1 MRSMDIR
8 IQKCYS
14 KHFTMFTAST
24 MIDTRKIA
32 GKMGII
38 MNKNLFLDELHRLL
52 SDLPPEERNQA
63 IKYYEDYFEDAGPEN
78 EQAILKELGSPQELA
93 DQIKTTTQDDIEY
106 GQGSSFHRSAAY
118 PEFYAQKEQSDS
130 QNENSSTFQQT
141 KDGYQ
146 QGHQQAGNGFNSNGY
161 RQTGNGFNN
170 NSYQQAG
177 NGFSNSYQQAG
188 NTFNNNGY
196 RQTDNGFTNSYQQA
210 GNGFNN
216 NGYRQTDNG
225 FNNNNNNNNNNYQ
238 QTGNGFNNNNNYQ
251 QAATGYNSHYQ
262 QQSTRKAAWSILFVF
277 LAITIG
283 LPCLSVLFGI
293 LLTIF
298 SVIVSIVLALFG
310 TGGGLMIGG
319 IASFF
324 GSFFMTT
331 TSGIGAILFAMG
343 IGLVL
348 FAIGAL
354 ILWVGVL
361 FCIRFLPALFQA
373 TWKSAKSVT
382 LKFQQWIKK
391 RW

>member
-1 MRSMDIR
+1 
-8 IQKCYS
+8 
-14 KHFTMFTAST
+14 
-24 MIDTRKIA
+24 
-32 GKMGII
+32 
-38 MNKNLFLDELHRLL
+38 MNKKIFLDELHRLL

-93 DQIKTTTQDDIEY
+93 DQIKAPTQDDIEY
-106 GQGSSFHRSAAY
+106 GQGSSFHRSAAC

-130 QNENSSTFQQT
+130 QNENNSAFKQT

-146 QGHQQAGNGFNSNGY
+146 QGHQQAGNGFNNTGY
-161 RQTGNGFNN
+161 RQTDNGFNNNSYQQAGNGFNNNSYQQTGNGFNN

-177 NGFSNSYQQAG
+177 SGF
-188 NTFNNNGY
+188 
-196 RQTDNGFTNSYQQA
+196 
-210 GNGFNN
+210 
-216 NGYRQTDNG
+216 
-225 FNNNNNNNNNNYQ
+225 NNNNYQ
-238 QTGNGFNNNNNYQ
+238 QTGNGFNNNSYRQTDNGFNNNNYQ

>member
-1 MRSMDIR
+1 
-8 IQKCYS
+8 
-14 KHFTMFTAST
+14 
-24 MIDTRKIA
+24 
-32 GKMGII
+32 
-38 MNKNLFLDELHRLL
+38 MNKKLFLDELHRLL

-93 DQIKTTTQDDIEY
+93 NQIKATTQDDIEY
-106 GQGSSFHRSAAY
+106 GQGSSFHRSTAY
-118 PEFYAQKEQSDS
+118 PEFYAQKEPSDS
-130 QNENSSTFQQT
+130 QNENNSAFKQT
-141 KDGYQ
+141 KDGFQ
-146 QGHQQAGNGFNSNGY
+146 QGHQQAGN
-161 RQTGNGFNN
+161 
-170 NSYQQAG
+170 A
-177 NGFSNSYQQAG
+177 
-188 NTFNNNGY
+188 FNNNGY
-196 RQTDNGFTNSYQQA
+196 RQTDNGF
-210 GNGFNN
+210 
-216 NGYRQTDNG
+216 
-225 FNNNNNNNNNNYQ
+225 
-238 QTGNGFNNNNNYQ
+238 NNNNYQ

-262 QQSTRKAAWSILFVF
+262 QQSARKAVWIVLFAL

-298 SVIVSIVLALFG
+298 SVIISIVLALFG

>member
-1 MRSMDIR
+1 
-8 IQKCYS
+8 
-14 KHFTMFTAST
+14 
-24 MIDTRKIA
+24 
-32 GKMGII
+32 
-38 MNKNLFLDELHRLL
+38 MNKKLFLDELHRLL

-93 DQIKTTTQDDIEY
+93 NQIKATTQDDIEY

-130 QNENSSTFQQT
+130 QNENNSAFKQT
-141 KDGYQ
+141 KDGFQ
-146 QGHQQAGNGFNSNGY
+146 QGHQQAGNAFNNNGY
-161 RQTGNGFNN
+161 RQTDNGFNN

-177 NGFSNSYQQAG
+177 NGFSS
-188 NTFNNNGY
+188 
-196 RQTDNGFTNSYQQA
+196 
-210 GNGFNN
+210 
-216 NGYRQTDNG
+216 
-225 FNNNNNNNNNNYQ
+225 
-238 QTGNGFNNNNNYQ
+238 NNYQ
-251 QAATGYNSHYQ
+251 QATTGYNSHYQ
-262 QQSTRKAAWSILFVF
+262 QQSARKAVWIVLFAL

-298 SVIVSIVLALFG
+298 SVIISIVLALFG

>member
-1 MRSMDIR
+1 
-8 IQKCYS
+8 
-14 KHFTMFTAST
+14 
-24 MIDTRKIA
+24 
-32 GKMGII
+32 MGII
-38 MNKNLFLDELHRLL
+38 MNKKLFLDELHRLL

-93 DQIKTTTQDDIEY
+93 NQIKATTQDDIEY

-130 QNENSSTFQQT
+130 QNENNSTFKQT
-141 KDGYQ
+141 KDGFQ
-146 QGHQQAGNGFNSNGY
+146 QGHQQAGNGFNNNGY

-170 NSYQQAG
+170 NSYQQA
-177 NGFSNSYQQAG
+177 
-188 NTFNNNGY
+188 
-196 RQTDNGFTNSYQQA
+196 
-210 GNGFNN
+210 
-216 NGYRQTDNG
+216 
-225 FNNNNNNNNNNYQ
+225 
-238 QTGNGFNNNNNYQ
+238 
-251 QAATGYNSHYQ
+251 ATGYNSHYQ
-262 QQSTRKAAWSILFVF
+262 QQSARKAVWIVLFAL

-283 LPCLSVLFGI
+283 LPCLSMLFGI
-293 LLTIF
+293 LLAIF

-319 IASFF
+319 IATFF

-373 TWKSAKSVT
+373 TWKSVKSVT

>member
-1 MRSMDIR
+1 
-8 IQKCYS
+8 
-14 KHFTMFTAST
+14 
-24 MIDTRKIA
+24 
-32 GKMGII
+32 
-38 MNKNLFLDELHRLL
+38 MNKNLFLEELRRLL
-52 SDLPPEERNQA
+52 SDLPPEEREQA
-63 IKYYEDYFEDAGPEN
+63 ITYYEDYFEDAGTEN
-78 EQAILKELGSPQELA
+78 EQAILEELGSPQELA
-93 DQIKTTTQDDIEY
+93 RQIKATTQDDIEY
-106 GQGSSFHRSAAY
+106 GQGSSFHKSDAY
-118 PEFYAQKEQSDS
+118 PEFYSQKEQSDS
-130 QNENSSTFQQT
+130 QKENNSSFKQPKDGFQKGYQKAGQNYNNT
-141 KDGYQ
+141 NRQRNDNDTNRDYRQADGNFNNYGYQ
-146 QGHQQAGNGFNSNGY
+146 QAG
-161 RQTGNGFNN
+161 GNFNN
-170 NSYQQAG
+170 NS
-177 NGFSNSYQQAG
+177 
-188 NTFNNNGY
+188 
-196 RQTDNGFTNSYQQA
+196 
-210 GNGFNN
+210 
-216 NGYRQTDNG
+216 
-225 FNNNNNNNNNNYQ
+225 YQ
-238 QTGNGFNNNNNYQ
+238 QTGNGFNSSGYQQNGDNFNSTGYQQTDSYRFNNNSYQ
-251 QAATGYNSHYQ
+251 QTGNDFNNNGYQQTANGYNTRYQ
-262 QQSTRKAAWSILFVF
+262 QQSARKASWIVLFAL

-293 LLTIF
+293 LLAIF

-319 IASFF
+319 IAAFF

>member
-1 MRSMDIR
+1 
-8 IQKCYS
+8 
-14 KHFTMFTAST
+14 
-24 MIDTRKIA
+24 
-32 GKMGII
+32 MGII
-38 MNKNLFLDELHRLL
+38 MNKKLFLDELHRLL

-93 DQIKTTTQDDIEY
+93 NQIKATTQDDIEY

-130 QNENSSTFQQT
+130 QNENNSAFKQT
-141 KDGYQ
+141 KDGFQ
-146 QGHQQAGNGFNSNGY
+146 QGH
-161 RQTGNGFNN
+161 
-170 NSYQQAG
+170 
-177 NGFSNSYQQAG
+177 
-188 NTFNNNGY
+188 
-196 RQTDNGFTNSYQQA
+196 QQA

-216 NGYRQTDNG
+216 NGYRQTDNA
-225 FNNNNNNNNNNYQ
+225 FNNNSYQ
-238 QTGNGFNNNNNYQ
+238 QAGNGFSSNNYQ
-251 QAATGYNSHYQ
+251 QATTGYNSHYQ
-262 QQSTRKAAWSILFVF
+262 QQSARKAVWIVLFAL

-298 SVIVSIVLALFG
+298 SVIISIVLALFG

>member
-1 MRSMDIR
+1 
-8 IQKCYS
+8 
-14 KHFTMFTAST
+14 
-24 MIDTRKIA
+24 
-32 GKMGII
+32 MGII
-38 MNKNLFLDELHRLL
+38 MNKKLFLDELHRLL

-93 DQIKTTTQDDIEY
+93 NQIKATTQDDIEY

-130 QNENSSTFQQT
+130 QNENNSAFKQT
-141 KDGYQ
+141 KDGFQ
-146 QGHQQAGNGFNSNGY
+146 QGHQQAGNAFNNNGY
-161 RQTGNGFNN
+161 RQTGNGFNNNNYQQAGNGFSNNYQQTGNAFNNNGYRQAGNGFNN

-177 NGFSNSYQQAG
+177 NGFSSNNYKQAG
-188 NTFNNNGY
+188 NAFNNNGY
-196 RQTDNGFTNSYQQA
+196 RQTDNGF
-210 GNGFNN
+210 
-216 NGYRQTDNG
+216 
-225 FNNNNNNNNNNYQ
+225 
-238 QTGNGFNNNNNYQ
+238 NNNNYQ

-262 QQSTRKAAWSILFVF
+262 QQSARKAVWIVLFAL

-298 SVIVSIVLALFG
+298 SVIISIVLALFG

>member
-1 MRSMDIR
+1 
-8 IQKCYS
+8 
-14 KHFTMFTAST
+14 
-24 MIDTRKIA
+24 
-32 GKMGII
+32 
-38 MNKNLFLDELHRLL
+38 MNKKLFLDELHRLL
-52 SDLPPEERNQA
+52 SDLPLEERNQA

-93 DQIKTTTQDDIEY
+93 NQIKATTQDDIEY

-130 QNENSSTFQQT
+130 QNENNSAFKQT
-141 KDGYQ
+141 KDGFQ
-146 QGHQQAGNGFNSNGY
+146 QGHQQAGNGFSSNNY
-161 RQTGNGFNN
+161 K
-170 NSYQQAG
+170 QAG
-177 NGFSNSYQQAG
+177 NA
-188 NTFNNNGY
+188 
-196 RQTDNGFTNSYQQA
+196 
-210 GNGFNN
+210 FNN

-225 FNNNNNNNNNNYQ
+225 FNNNNNNNNNYQ
-238 QTGNGFNNNNNYQ
+238 QAGNGFNNNNYQ

-262 QQSTRKAAWSILFVF
+262 QQSARKAVWIVLFAL

-298 SVIVSIVLALFG
+298 SVIISIVLALFG

>member
-1 MRSMDIR
+1 
-8 IQKCYS
+8 
-14 KHFTMFTAST
+14 
-24 MIDTRKIA
+24 
-32 GKMGII
+32 
-38 MNKNLFLDELHRLL
+38 MNKKLFLDELHRLL

-93 DQIKTTTQDDIEY
+93 NQIKATTQDDIEY

-130 QNENSSTFQQT
+130 QNENNSTFKQT
-141 KDGYQ
+141 KDGFQ
-146 QGHQQAGNGFNSNGY
+146 QGHQQAGNGFNNNGY

-177 NGFSNSYQQAG
+177 NGFNNNSYRQAGNDFNNNSYQQAG
-188 NTFNNNGY
+188 NGFSNNNNNY
-196 RQTDNGFTNSYQQA
+196 YKQA

-216 NGYRQTDNG
+216 NGYRQT
-225 FNNNNNNNNNNYQ
+225 
-238 QTGNGFNNNNNYQ
+238 GNGFNNNSYQ

-262 QQSTRKAAWSILFVF
+262 QQSARKAVWIVLFAL

-283 LPCLSVLFGI
+283 LPCLSMLFGI
-293 LLTIF
+293 LLAIF

-319 IASFF
+319 IATFF

-373 TWKSAKSVT
+373 TWKSVKSVT

>member
-1 MRSMDIR
+1 
-8 IQKCYS
+8 
-14 KHFTMFTAST
+14 
-24 MIDTRKIA
+24 
-32 GKMGII
+32 MGII
-38 MNKNLFLDELHRLL
+38 MNKKLFLDELHRLL

-93 DQIKTTTQDDIEY
+93 NQIKATTQDDIEY

-130 QNENSSTFQQT
+130 QNENNSAFKQT
-141 KDGYQ
+141 KDGFQ
-146 QGHQQAGNGFNSNGY
+146 QGHQQAGNGFNNNGYQQTGNGFNNNNNNNNYQQAGNAFNNNGY

-177 NGFSNSYQQAG
+177 NSFSSNNYKQAG
-188 NTFNNNGY
+188 NAFNNNGY
-196 RQTDNGFTNSYQQA
+196 RQA

-216 NGYRQTDNG
+216 NS
-225 FNNNNNNNNNNYQ
+225 
-238 QTGNGFNNNNNYQ
+238 YQ

-262 QQSTRKAAWSILFVF
+262 QQSSRKAVWIVLFAL

-298 SVIVSIVLALFG
+298 SVIISIVLALFG

>member
-1 MRSMDIR
+1 
-8 IQKCYS
+8 
-14 KHFTMFTAST
+14 
-24 MIDTRKIA
+24 
-32 GKMGII
+32 
-38 MNKNLFLDELHRLL
+38 MNKKLFLDELHRLL

-93 DQIKTTTQDDIEY
+93 NQIKATTQDDIEY

-130 QNENSSTFQQT
+130 QNENNSTFKQT
-141 KDGYQ
+141 KDGFQ
-146 QGHQQAGNGFNSNGY
+146 QGHQQAGNGFNNNGYQTGNAFNNNDNNNNNNNYQQAGNGFSNNNYKQAGNAFNNNDY

-170 NSYQQAG
+170 NSYQQA
-177 NGFSNSYQQAG
+177 
-188 NTFNNNGY
+188 
-196 RQTDNGFTNSYQQA
+196 
-210 GNGFNN
+210 
-216 NGYRQTDNG
+216 
-225 FNNNNNNNNNNYQ
+225 
-238 QTGNGFNNNNNYQ
+238 
-251 QAATGYNSHYQ
+251 ATGYNSHYQ
-262 QQSTRKAAWSILFVF
+262 QQSARKAVWIVLFAL

-283 LPCLSVLFGI
+283 LPCLSMLFGI
-293 LLTIF
+293 LLAIF
-298 SVIVSIVLALFG
+298 SVIISIVLALFG

-373 TWKSAKSVT
+373 TWKSVKSVT

>member
-1 MRSMDIR
+1 
-8 IQKCYS
+8 
-14 KHFTMFTAST
+14 
-24 MIDTRKIA
+24 
-32 GKMGII
+32 
-38 MNKNLFLDELHRLL
+38 MNKKLFLDELHRLL

-93 DQIKTTTQDDIEY
+93 NQIKATTQDDIEY

-130 QNENSSTFQQT
+130 QNENNSAFNQT
-141 KDGYQ
+141 KDGFQ
-146 QGHQQAGNGFNSNGY
+146 QGHQQAGNGFSNNNYKQAGNAFNNNGY

-177 NGFSNSYQQAG
+177 NGFSNNNYKQAG
-188 NTFNNNGY
+188 NAFNNNDY
-196 RQTDNGFTNSYQQA
+196 RQA

-216 NGYRQTDNG
+216 NS
-225 FNNNNNNNNNNYQ
+225 
-238 QTGNGFNNNNNYQ
+238 YQ

-262 QQSTRKAAWSILFVF
+262 QQSARKAVWIVLFAL

-283 LPCLSVLFGI
+283 LPCLSMLFGI
-293 LLTIF
+293 LLAIF
-298 SVIVSIVLALFG
+298 SVIISIVLALFG

-354 ILWVGVL
+354 ILWVGIL

>member
-1 MRSMDIR
+1 
-8 IQKCYS
+8 
-14 KHFTMFTAST
+14 
-24 MIDTRKIA
+24 
-32 GKMGII
+32 MGII
-38 MNKNLFLDELHRLL
+38 MNKKLFLDELHRLL

-93 DQIKTTTQDDIEY
+93 NQIKATTQDDIEY

-130 QNENSSTFQQT
+130 QNENNSTFKQT
-141 KDGYQ
+141 KDGFQ
-146 QGHQQAGNGFNSNGY
+146 QGHQQAGNGFNNNSYWQAGNGFNNNSYQQAGNGFSNNNNYYKQAGNSFNNNGY

-170 NSYQQAG
+170 NSYQQAA
-177 NGFSNSYQQAG
+177 N
-188 NTFNNNGY
+188 
-196 RQTDNGFTNSYQQA
+196 
-210 GNGFNN
+210 
-216 NGYRQTDNG
+216 
-225 FNNNNNNNNNNYQ
+225 
-238 QTGNGFNNNNNYQ
+238 
-251 QAATGYNSHYQ
+251 GYNSHYQ
-262 QQSTRKAAWSILFVF
+262 QQSTRKVAWIVLFAL

-293 LLTIF
+293 LLAIF

-324 GSFFMTT
+324 GSFFMTAA
-331 TSGIGAILFAMG
+331 SGTGAVLFTMG

-354 ILWVGVL
+354 IIWIGVL
-361 FCIRFLPALFQA
+361 FCIRFLPALFQT

>member
-1 MRSMDIR
+1 
-8 IQKCYS
+8 
-14 KHFTMFTAST
+14 
-24 MIDTRKIA
+24 
-32 GKMGII
+32 
-38 MNKNLFLDELHRLL
+38 MNKKLFLDELHRLL

-93 DQIKTTTQDDIEY
+93 NQIKATTQDDIEY
-106 GQGSSFHRSAAY
+106 GQGSSFHRSTAY
-118 PEFYAQKEQSDS
+118 PEFYAQKEPSDS
-130 QNENSSTFQQT
+130 QNENNSAFKQT
-141 KDGYQ
+141 KDGFQ
-146 QGHQQAGNGFNSNGY
+146 QGH
-161 RQTGNGFNN
+161 
-170 NSYQQAG
+170 
-177 NGFSNSYQQAG
+177 
-188 NTFNNNGY
+188 
-196 RQTDNGFTNSYQQA
+196 QQA

-225 FNNNNNNNNNNYQ
+225 FNNNSYQ
-238 QTGNGFNNNNNYQ
+238 QAGNGFSSNNYQ
-251 QAATGYNSHYQ
+251 QATTGYNSHYQ
-262 QQSTRKAAWSILFVF
+262 QQSARKAVWIVLFAL

-298 SVIVSIVLALFG
+298 SVIISIVLALFG

-373 TWKSAKSVT
+373 IWKSAKSVT

>member
-1 MRSMDIR
+1 
-8 IQKCYS
+8 
-14 KHFTMFTAST
+14 
-24 MIDTRKIA
+24 
-32 GKMGII
+32 
-38 MNKNLFLDELHRLL
+38 MNKKLFLDELHRLL
-52 SDLPPEERNQA
+52 SDLPLEERNQA

-93 DQIKTTTQDDIEY
+93 NQIKATTQDDIEY

-130 QNENSSTFQQT
+130 QNENNSAFKQT
-141 KDGYQ
+141 KDGFQ
-146 QGHQQAGNGFNSNGY
+146 QGHQQAGNGF
-161 RQTGNGFNN
+161 
-170 NSYQQAG
+170 
-177 NGFSNSYQQAG
+177 
-188 NTFNNNGY
+188 
-196 RQTDNGFTNSYQQA
+196 
-210 GNGFNN
+210 
-216 NGYRQTDNG
+216 
-225 FNNNNNNNNNNYQ
+225 
-238 QTGNGFNNNNNYQ
+238 NNNNYQ

-262 QQSTRKAAWSILFVF
+262 QQSARKAVWIVLFAL

-298 SVIVSIVLALFG
+298 SVIISIVLALFG

>member
-1 MRSMDIR
+1 
-8 IQKCYS
+8 
-14 KHFTMFTAST
+14 
-24 MIDTRKIA
+24 
-32 GKMGII
+32 MGII
-38 MNKNLFLDELHRLL
+38 MNKKLFLDELHRLL

-93 DQIKTTTQDDIEY
+93 NQIKATTQDDIEY

-130 QNENSSTFQQT
+130 QNENNSAFKQT
-141 KDGYQ
+141 KDGFQ
-146 QGHQQAGNGFNSNGY
+146 QGHQQAGNGFNNTGTGY

-170 NSYQQAG
+170 SYQQAA
-177 NGFSNSYQQAG
+177 N
-188 NTFNNNGY
+188 
-196 RQTDNGFTNSYQQA
+196 
-210 GNGFNN
+210 
-216 NGYRQTDNG
+216 
-225 FNNNNNNNNNNYQ
+225 
-238 QTGNGFNNNNNYQ
+238 
-251 QAATGYNSHYQ
+251 GYNSHYQ
-262 QQSTRKAAWSILFVF
+262 QQSTRKVAWIVLFAL

-293 LLTIF
+293 LLAIF

-324 GSFFMTT
+324 GSFFMTAA
-331 TSGIGAILFAMG
+331 SGTGAVLFTMG

-354 ILWVGVL
+354 IIWIGVL

-373 TWKSAKSVT
+373 SWKAAKSIT

>member
-1 MRSMDIR
+1 
-8 IQKCYS
+8 
-14 KHFTMFTAST
+14 
-24 MIDTRKIA
+24 
-32 GKMGII
+32 
-38 MNKNLFLDELHRLL
+38 MNKKLFLDELHRLL

-93 DQIKTTTQDDIEY
+93 DQIKAPTQDDIEY

-130 QNENSSTFQQT
+130 QNENDSAFKQT
-141 KDGYQ
+141 KDGFQ
-146 QGHQQAGNGFNSNGY
+146 QGHQQAGNGFNNNGY

-177 NGFSNSYQQAG
+177 NGFSN
-188 NTFNNNGY
+188 NNNY
-196 RQTDNGFTNSYQQA
+196 KQA

-216 NGYRQTDNG
+216 NGYRQT
-225 FNNNNNNNNNNYQ
+225 
-238 QTGNGFNNNNNYQ
+238 GNGFNNNSYQ
-251 QAATGYNSHYQ
+251 QAANGYNSHYQ
-262 QQSTRKAAWSILFVF
+262 QQSTRKVAWIVLFAL

-293 LLTIF
+293 LLAIF

-324 GSFFMTT
+324 GSFFMTAA
-331 TSGIGAILFAMG
+331 SGTGAVLFTMG

-354 ILWVGVL
+354 IIWIGVL
-361 FCIRFLPALFQA
+361 FCIRFLPALFQT
-373 TWKSAKSVT
+373 TWKAAKSIT

>member
-1 MRSMDIR
+1 
-8 IQKCYS
+8 
-14 KHFTMFTAST
+14 
-24 MIDTRKIA
+24 
-32 GKMGII
+32 MGII
-38 MNKNLFLDELHRLL
+38 MNKKLFLDELHRLL

-78 EQAILKELGSPQELA
+78 EQAILKELWSPQELA
-93 DQIKTTTQDDIEY
+93 NQIKATTQDDIEY
-106 GQGSSFHRSAAY
+106 GQGSSFHRSTAY
-118 PEFYAQKEQSDS
+118 PEFYAQKEPSDS
-130 QNENSSTFQQT
+130 QNENNSAFKQT
-141 KDGYQ
+141 KDGFQ
-146 QGHQQAGNGFNSNGY
+146 QGH
-161 RQTGNGFNN
+161 
-170 NSYQQAG
+170 
-177 NGFSNSYQQAG
+177 
-188 NTFNNNGY
+188 
-196 RQTDNGFTNSYQQA
+196 QQA

-225 FNNNNNNNNNNYQ
+225 FNNNNNN
-238 QTGNGFNNNNNYQ
+238 YQ
-251 QAATGYNSHYQ
+251 QATTGYNSHYQ
-262 QQSTRKAAWSILFVF
+262 QQSARKAVWIVLFAL

-298 SVIVSIVLALFG
+298 SVIISIVLALFG

>member
-1 MRSMDIR
+1 
-8 IQKCYS
+8 
-14 KHFTMFTAST
+14 
-24 MIDTRKIA
+24 
-32 GKMGII
+32 
-38 MNKNLFLDELHRLL
+38 MNKKLFLDELHRLL

-93 DQIKTTTQDDIEY
+93 NQIKATTQDDIEY

-130 QNENSSTFQQT
+130 QNENNSTFKQT
-141 KDGYQ
+141 KDGFQ
-146 QGHQQAGNGFNSNGY
+146 QGHQQAGNGFNNNGYQTGNAFNNNDNNNNNNYQQAGNGFSNNNYKQAGNAFNNNDY

-170 NSYQQAG
+170 NSYQQA
-177 NGFSNSYQQAG
+177 
-188 NTFNNNGY
+188 
-196 RQTDNGFTNSYQQA
+196 
-210 GNGFNN
+210 
-216 NGYRQTDNG
+216 
-225 FNNNNNNNNNNYQ
+225 
-238 QTGNGFNNNNNYQ
+238 
-251 QAATGYNSHYQ
+251 ATGYNSHYQ
-262 QQSTRKAAWSILFVF
+262 QQSARKAVWIVLFAL

-283 LPCLSVLFGI
+283 LPCLSMLFGI
-293 LLTIF
+293 LLAIF
-298 SVIVSIVLALFG
+298 SVIISIVLALFG

-373 TWKSAKSVT
+373 TWKSVKSVT

>member
-1 MRSMDIR
+1 
-8 IQKCYS
+8 
-14 KHFTMFTAST
+14 
-24 MIDTRKIA
+24 
-32 GKMGII
+32 
-38 MNKNLFLDELHRLL
+38 MNKKLFLDELHRLL

-93 DQIKTTTQDDIEY
+93 NQIKATTQDDIEY

-130 QNENSSTFQQT
+130 QNENNSAFKQT
-141 KDGYQ
+141 KDGFQ
-146 QGHQQAGNGFNSNGY
+146 QGHQQAGNGFNNNGY

-177 NGFSNSYQQAG
+177 NGFSN
-188 NTFNNNGY
+188 NNNNNNY
-196 RQTDNGFTNSYQQA
+196 YKQA

-216 NGYRQTDNG
+216 NGYRQT
-225 FNNNNNNNNNNYQ
+225 
-238 QTGNGFNNNNNYQ
+238 GNGFNNNSYQ
-251 QAATGYNSHYQ
+251 QAANGYNSHYQ
-262 QQSTRKAAWSILFVF
+262 QQSTRKVAWIVLFAL

-293 LLTIF
+293 LLAIF

-324 GSFFMTT
+324 GSFFMTAA
-331 TSGIGAILFAMG
+331 SGTGAVLFTMG

-354 ILWVGVL
+354 IIWIGVL
-361 FCIRFLPALFQA
+361 FCIRFLPALFQT
-373 TWKSAKSVT
+373 TWKAAKSIT

>member
-1 MRSMDIR
+1 
-8 IQKCYS
+8 
-14 KHFTMFTAST
+14 
-24 MIDTRKIA
+24 
-32 GKMGII
+32 
-38 MNKNLFLDELHRLL
+38 MNKKLFLDELHRLL

-63 IKYYEDYFEDAGPEN
+63 IKYYEDYFEDVGPEN

-93 DQIKTTTQDDIEY
+93 NQIKATTQDDIEY

-130 QNENSSTFQQT
+130 QNENNSAFKQT
-141 KDGYQ
+141 KDGFQ
-146 QGHQQAGNGFNSNGY
+146 QGHQQAGNGFNNNGYQQTGNGFNNNNNNNNNYQQAGNAFNNNGY

-177 NGFSNSYQQAG
+177 NSFSSNNYKQAG
-188 NTFNNNGY
+188 NAFNNNGY
-196 RQTDNGFTNSYQQA
+196 RQA

-216 NGYRQTDNG
+216 NS
-225 FNNNNNNNNNNYQ
+225 
-238 QTGNGFNNNNNYQ
+238 YQ

-262 QQSTRKAAWSILFVF
+262 QQSSRKAVWIVLFAL

-298 SVIVSIVLALFG
+298 SVIISIVLALFG

>member
-1 MRSMDIR
+1 
-8 IQKCYS
+8 
-14 KHFTMFTAST
+14 
-24 MIDTRKIA
+24 
-32 GKMGII
+32 
-38 MNKNLFLDELHRLL
+38 MNKKLFLDELHRLL

-93 DQIKTTTQDDIEY
+93 NQIKATTQDDIEY

-130 QNENSSTFQQT
+130 QNENNSAFKQT
-141 KDGYQ
+141 KDGFQ
-146 QGHQQAGNGFNSNGY
+146 QGHQQAGNAFNNNGY
-161 RQTGNGFNN
+161 RQTDKAFNN

-177 NGFSNSYQQAG
+177 NGFSS
-188 NTFNNNGY
+188 
-196 RQTDNGFTNSYQQA
+196 
-210 GNGFNN
+210 
-216 NGYRQTDNG
+216 
-225 FNNNNNNNNNNYQ
+225 
-238 QTGNGFNNNNNYQ
+238 NNYQ
-251 QAATGYNSHYQ
+251 QATTGYNSHYQ
-262 QQSTRKAAWSILFVF
+262 QQSARKAVWIVLFAL

-298 SVIVSIVLALFG
+298 SVIISIVLALFG

>member
-1 MRSMDIR
+1 
-8 IQKCYS
+8 
-14 KHFTMFTAST
+14 
-24 MIDTRKIA
+24 
-32 GKMGII
+32 
-38 MNKNLFLDELHRLL
+38 MNKKLFLDELHRLL

-93 DQIKTTTQDDIEY
+93 NQIKATTQDDIEY

-130 QNENSSTFQQT
+130 QNENNSAFKQT
-141 KDGYQ
+141 KDGFQ
-146 QGHQQAGNGFNSNGY
+146 QGH
-161 RQTGNGFNN
+161 
-170 NSYQQAG
+170 
-177 NGFSNSYQQAG
+177 
-188 NTFNNNGY
+188 
-196 RQTDNGFTNSYQQA
+196 QQA

-225 FNNNNNNNNNNYQ
+225 FNNNS
-238 QTGNGFNNNNNYQ
+238 YQ

-262 QQSTRKAAWSILFVF
+262 QQSARKAVWIVLFAL

-298 SVIVSIVLALFG
+298 SVIISIVLALFG

>member
-1 MRSMDIR
+1 
-8 IQKCYS
+8 
-14 KHFTMFTAST
+14 
-24 MIDTRKIA
+24 
-32 GKMGII
+32 MGII
-38 MNKNLFLDELHRLL
+38 MNKKLFLDELHRLL

-93 DQIKTTTQDDIEY
+93 NQIKATTQDDIEY

-130 QNENSSTFQQT
+130 QNENNSTFKQT
-141 KDGYQ
+141 KDGFQ
-146 QGHQQAGNGFNSNGY
+146 QGHQQAGNGFNNNGY

-170 NSYQQAG
+170 NSYQQAA
-177 NGFSNSYQQAG
+177 N
-188 NTFNNNGY
+188 
-196 RQTDNGFTNSYQQA
+196 
-210 GNGFNN
+210 
-216 NGYRQTDNG
+216 
-225 FNNNNNNNNNNYQ
+225 
-238 QTGNGFNNNNNYQ
+238 
-251 QAATGYNSHYQ
+251 GYNSHYQ
-262 QQSTRKAAWSILFVF
+262 QQSTRKVAWIVLFAL

-293 LLTIF
+293 LLAIF

-324 GSFFMTT
+324 GSFFMTAA
-331 TSGIGAILFAMG
+331 SGTGAVLFTMG

-354 ILWVGVL
+354 IIWIGVL
-361 FCIRFLPALFQA
+361 FCIRFLPALFQT

>member
-1 MRSMDIR
+1 
-8 IQKCYS
+8 
-14 KHFTMFTAST
+14 
-24 MIDTRKIA
+24 
-32 GKMGII
+32 
-38 MNKNLFLDELHRLL
+38 MNKKLFLDELHRLL

-93 DQIKTTTQDDIEY
+93 NQIKATTQDDIEY

-130 QNENSSTFQQT
+130 QNENNSAFKQT
-141 KDGYQ
+141 KDGFQ
-146 QGHQQAGNGFNSNGY
+146 QGHQQAGNAFNNNGY
-161 RQTGNGFNN
+161 RQTGNGFNNNNYQQAGNGFSNNYQQTGNAFNNNGYRQAGNGFNN

-177 NGFSNSYQQAG
+177 NGFSSNNYKQAG
-188 NTFNNNGY
+188 NAFNNNGY
-196 RQTDNGFTNSYQQA
+196 RQTDNGF
-210 GNGFNN
+210 
-216 NGYRQTDNG
+216 
-225 FNNNNNNNNNNYQ
+225 
-238 QTGNGFNNNNNYQ
+238 NNNNYQ

-262 QQSTRKAAWSILFVF
+262 QQSARKAVWIVLFAL

-298 SVIVSIVLALFG
+298 SVIISIVLALFG

>member
-1 MRSMDIR
+1 
-8 IQKCYS
+8 
-14 KHFTMFTAST
+14 
-24 MIDTRKIA
+24 
-32 GKMGII
+32 
-38 MNKNLFLDELHRLL
+38 MNKKLFLDELHRLL

-63 IKYYEDYFEDAGPEN
+63 IKYYEDYFEEAGPEN

-93 DQIKTTTQDDIEY
+93 NQIKATTQDDIEY

-130 QNENSSTFQQT
+130 QNENNSTFKQT
-141 KDGYQ
+141 KDGFQ
-146 QGHQQAGNGFNSNGY
+146 QGHQQAGNGFNNNGY

-177 NGFSNSYQQAG
+177 NGFNNNSYRQAGNGFNNNSYQQAG
-188 NTFNNNGY
+188 NGFSNNNNY
-196 RQTDNGFTNSYQQA
+196 KQA

-216 NGYRQTDNG
+216 NGYRQT
-225 FNNNNNNNNNNYQ
+225 
-238 QTGNGFNNNNNYQ
+238 GNGFNNNSYQ
-251 QAATGYNSHYQ
+251 QAANGYNSHYQ
-262 QQSTRKAAWSILFVF
+262 QQSTRKVAWIVLFAL

-293 LLTIF
+293 LLAIF

-324 GSFFMTT
+324 GSFFMTAA
-331 TSGIGAILFAMG
+331 SGTGAVLFTMG

-354 ILWVGVL
+354 IIWIGVL
-361 FCIRFLPALFQA
+361 FCIRFLPALFQT

-391 RW
+391 RG

>member
-1 MRSMDIR
+1 
-8 IQKCYS
+8 
-14 KHFTMFTAST
+14 
-24 MIDTRKIA
+24 
-32 GKMGII
+32 
-38 MNKNLFLDELHRLL
+38 MNKKLFLDELHRLL

-93 DQIKTTTQDDIEY
+93 NQIKATTQDDIEY

-130 QNENSSTFQQT
+130 QNENNSAFKQT
-141 KDGYQ
+141 NDGFQ
-146 QGHQQAGNGFNSNGY
+146 QGHQQAGNGFNNNGY

-170 NSYQQAG
+170 NSYQQAA
-177 NGFSNSYQQAG
+177 N
-188 NTFNNNGY
+188 
-196 RQTDNGFTNSYQQA
+196 
-210 GNGFNN
+210 
-216 NGYRQTDNG
+216 
-225 FNNNNNNNNNNYQ
+225 
-238 QTGNGFNNNNNYQ
+238 
-251 QAATGYNSHYQ
+251 GYNSHYQ
-262 QQSTRKAAWSILFVF
+262 QQSTRKVAWIVLFAL

-298 SVIVSIVLALFG
+298 SVIISIVLALFG

>member
-1 MRSMDIR
+1 
-8 IQKCYS
+8 
-14 KHFTMFTAST
+14 
-24 MIDTRKIA
+24 
-32 GKMGII
+32 MGII
-38 MNKNLFLDELHRLL
+38 MNKKLFLDELHRLL

-93 DQIKTTTQDDIEY
+93 DQIKATTQDDIEY

-130 QNENSSTFQQT
+130 QNENDSAFKQT
-141 KDGYQ
+141 KDGFQ
-146 QGHQQAGNGFNSNGY
+146 QGHQQAGNGFNNNGY

-177 NGFSNSYQQAG
+177 NGFSN
-188 NTFNNNGY
+188 NNNY
-196 RQTDNGFTNSYQQA
+196 KQA

-216 NGYRQTDNG
+216 NGYRQT
-225 FNNNNNNNNNNYQ
+225 
-238 QTGNGFNNNNNYQ
+238 GNGFNNNSYQ
-251 QAATGYNSHYQ
+251 QAANGYNSHYQ
-262 QQSTRKAAWSILFVF
+262 QQSTRKVAWIVLFAL

-293 LLTIF
+293 LLAIF

-324 GSFFMTT
+324 GSFFMTAA
-331 TSGIGAILFAMG
+331 SGTGAVLFTMG

-354 ILWVGVL
+354 IIWIGVL
-361 FCIRFLPALFQA
+361 FCIRFLPALFQT
-373 TWKSAKSVT
+373 TWKAAKSIT

>member
-1 MRSMDIR
+1 
-8 IQKCYS
+8 
-14 KHFTMFTAST
+14 
-24 MIDTRKIA
+24 
-32 GKMGII
+32 
-38 MNKNLFLDELHRLL
+38 MNKKLFLDELHRLL

-93 DQIKTTTQDDIEY
+93 NQIKATTQDDIEY

-130 QNENSSTFQQT
+130 QNENNSAFKQT
-141 KDGYQ
+141 KDGFQ
-146 QGHQQAGNGFNSNGY
+146 QGH
-161 RQTGNGFNN
+161 
-170 NSYQQAG
+170 
-177 NGFSNSYQQAG
+177 
-188 NTFNNNGY
+188 
-196 RQTDNGFTNSYQQA
+196 QQA

-216 NGYRQTDNG
+216 NGYRQTGNNFNNNDYQQTGDNFNSNGYRQTDNG
-225 FNNNNNNNNNNYQ
+225 FNNSYQQAGNGFNNNSYQ
-238 QTGNGFNNNNNYQ
+238 QTGNGFNNNGYQQAGNGFNNNSYQQTGNNSNNNSYQ
-251 QAATGYNSHYQ
+251 QAATGYNSYYQ
-262 QQSTRKAAWSILFVF
+262 QQSTRKVAWIVLFAL

-293 LLTIF
+293 LLAIF

-324 GSFFMTT
+324 GSFFMTAA
-331 TSGIGAILFAMG
+331 SGTGAVLFTMG

-354 ILWVGVL
+354 IIWIGVL
-361 FCIRFLPALFQA
+361 FCIRFLPALFQT

>member
-1 MRSMDIR
+1 
-8 IQKCYS
+8 
-14 KHFTMFTAST
+14 
-24 MIDTRKIA
+24 
-32 GKMGII
+32 
-38 MNKNLFLDELHRLL
+38 MNKKLFLDELHRLL

-93 DQIKTTTQDDIEY
+93 NQIKATTQDDIEY

-118 PEFYAQKEQSDS
+118 LEFYAQKEQSDS
-130 QNENSSTFQQT
+130 QNENNSAFKQT
-141 KDGYQ
+141 KDGFQ
-146 QGHQQAGNGFNSNGY
+146 QGHQQAGNGFNNNGY

-177 NGFSNSYQQAG
+177 NGFSNNNYKQAG
-188 NTFNNNGY
+188 NGFNNNSYWQAG
-196 RQTDNGFTNSYQQA
+196 NGFNNNSYQQA

-216 NGYRQTDNG
+216 NGYRQTSNG
-225 FNNNNNNNNNNYQ
+225 FNNNS
-238 QTGNGFNNNNNYQ
+238 YQ
-251 QAATGYNSHYQ
+251 QAANGYNSHYQ
-262 QQSTRKAAWSILFVF
+262 QQSTRKVAWIVLFAL

-293 LLTIF
+293 LLAIF

-324 GSFFMTT
+324 GSFFMTAA
-331 TSGIGAILFAMG
+331 SGTGAVLFTMG

-354 ILWVGVL
+354 IIWIGVL
-361 FCIRFLPALFQA
+361 FCIRFLPALFQT
-373 TWKSAKSVT
+373 TWKAAKSIT

>member
-1 MRSMDIR
+1 
-8 IQKCYS
+8 
-14 KHFTMFTAST
+14 
-24 MIDTRKIA
+24 
-32 GKMGII
+32 MGII
-38 MNKNLFLDELHRLL
+38 MNKKLFLDELHRLL

-93 DQIKTTTQDDIEY
+93 NQIKATTQDDIEY

-118 PEFYAQKEQSDS
+118 PEFYAQKEPSDS
-130 QNENSSTFQQT
+130 QNENNSAFKQT
-141 KDGYQ
+141 KDGFQ
-146 QGHQQAGNGFNSNGY
+146 QGHQQAGNAFNNNGY
-161 RQTGNGFNN
+161 RQTDNGFNN

-177 NGFSNSYQQAG
+177 NGFSS
-188 NTFNNNGY
+188 
-196 RQTDNGFTNSYQQA
+196 
-210 GNGFNN
+210 
-216 NGYRQTDNG
+216 
-225 FNNNNNNNNNNYQ
+225 
-238 QTGNGFNNNNNYQ
+238 NNYQ

-262 QQSTRKAAWSILFVF
+262 QQSARKAVWIVLFAL

-298 SVIVSIVLALFG
+298 SGIISIVLALFG

-373 TWKSAKSVT
+373 TWKSVKSVT

>member
-1 MRSMDIR
+1 
-8 IQKCYS
+8 
-14 KHFTMFTAST
+14 
-24 MIDTRKIA
+24 
-32 GKMGII
+32 
-38 MNKNLFLDELHRLL
+38 MNKKLFLDELHRLL

-93 DQIKTTTQDDIEY
+93 NQIKATTQDDIEY

-130 QNENSSTFQQT
+130 QNENNSAFKQT
-141 KDGYQ
+141 NDGFQ
-146 QGHQQAGNGFNSNGY
+146 QGHQQAGNGFNNTGTGYRQTDNNFNNNGY
-161 RQTGNGFNN
+161 RQTDNGFNNSYQQAGNGFNN

-177 NGFSNSYQQAG
+177 NGF
-188 NTFNNNGY
+188 NNNG
-196 RQTDNGFTNSYQQA
+196 YQQA

-216 NGYRQTDNG
+216 NS
-225 FNNNNNNNNNNYQ
+225 YQ
-238 QTGNGFNNNNNYQ
+238 QTGNGFSSNNYQ

-262 QQSTRKAAWSILFVF
+262 QQSARKAVWIVLFAL

-298 SVIVSIVLALFG
+298 SVIISIVLALFG

-354 ILWVGVL
+354 IIWIGVL

-373 TWKSAKSVT
+373 SWKAAKSIT

>member
-1 MRSMDIR
+1 
-8 IQKCYS
+8 
-14 KHFTMFTAST
+14 
-24 MIDTRKIA
+24 
-32 GKMGII
+32 
-38 MNKNLFLDELHRLL
+38 MNKKLFLDELHRLL

-93 DQIKTTTQDDIEY
+93 NQIKATTQDDIEY

-130 QNENSSTFQQT
+130 QNENNSAFKQT
-141 KDGYQ
+141 KDGFQ
-146 QGHQQAGNGFNSNGY
+146 QGHQQAGNGFNNNGYQQTGNGFNNNNNNNNYQQAGNAFNNNGY

-177 NGFSNSYQQAG
+177 NSFSSNNYKQAG
-188 NTFNNNGY
+188 NAFNNNGY
-196 RQTDNGFTNSYQQA
+196 RQA

-216 NGYRQTDNG
+216 NS
-225 FNNNNNNNNNNYQ
+225 
-238 QTGNGFNNNNNYQ
+238 YQ

-262 QQSTRKAAWSILFVF
+262 QQSSRKAVWIVLFAL

-298 SVIVSIVLALFG
+298 SVIIYIVLALFG

>member
-1 MRSMDIR
+1 
-8 IQKCYS
+8 
-14 KHFTMFTAST
+14 
-24 MIDTRKIA
+24 
-32 GKMGII
+32 
-38 MNKNLFLDELHRLL
+38 MNKKLFLDELHRLL

-93 DQIKTTTQDDIEY
+93 NQIKATTQDDIEY

-130 QNENSSTFQQT
+130 QNENNSAFKQT
-141 KDGYQ
+141 KDGFQ
-146 QGHQQAGNGFNSNGY
+146 QGHQQAGNGFNNNGYRQTGNGFNNNSYWQAGNGFNTNSYQQAGNGFSNNNNYKQAGNGFNNNGY

-170 NSYQQAG
+170 NSYQQAA
-177 NGFSNSYQQAG
+177 N
-188 NTFNNNGY
+188 
-196 RQTDNGFTNSYQQA
+196 
-210 GNGFNN
+210 
-216 NGYRQTDNG
+216 
-225 FNNNNNNNNNNYQ
+225 
-238 QTGNGFNNNNNYQ
+238 
-251 QAATGYNSHYQ
+251 GYNSHYQ
-262 QQSTRKAAWSILFVF
+262 QQSTRKVAWIVLFAL

-293 LLTIF
+293 LLAIF

-324 GSFFMTT
+324 GSFFMTAA
-331 TSGIGAILFAMG
+331 SGTGAVLFTMG

-354 ILWVGVL
+354 IIWIGVL

-373 TWKSAKSVT
+373 SWKAAKSVT

>member
-1 MRSMDIR
+1 
-8 IQKCYS
+8 
-14 KHFTMFTAST
+14 
-24 MIDTRKIA
+24 
-32 GKMGII
+32 MGII
-38 MNKNLFLDELHRLL
+38 MNKKLFLDELHRLL

-93 DQIKTTTQDDIEY
+93 NQIKATTQDDIEY

-130 QNENSSTFQQT
+130 QNENNSAFKQT
-141 KDGYQ
+141 KDGFQ
-146 QGHQQAGNGFNSNGY
+146 QGHQQAGNGFNNNGY

-170 NSYQQAG
+170 NSYQQAA
-177 NGFSNSYQQAG
+177 N
-188 NTFNNNGY
+188 
-196 RQTDNGFTNSYQQA
+196 
-210 GNGFNN
+210 
-216 NGYRQTDNG
+216 
-225 FNNNNNNNNNNYQ
+225 
-238 QTGNGFNNNNNYQ
+238 
-251 QAATGYNSHYQ
+251 GYNSHYQ
-262 QQSTRKAAWSILFVF
+262 QQSTRKVAWIVLFAL

-293 LLTIF
+293 LLAIF

-324 GSFFMTT
+324 GSFFMTAA
-331 TSGIGAILFAMG
+331 SGTGAVLFTMG

-354 ILWVGVL
+354 IIWIGVL
-361 FCIRFLPALFQA
+361 FCIRFLPALFQT
-373 TWKSAKSVT
+373 TWKAAKSIT

>member
-1 MRSMDIR
+1 
-8 IQKCYS
+8 
-14 KHFTMFTAST
+14 
-24 MIDTRKIA
+24 
-32 GKMGII
+32 
-38 MNKNLFLDELHRLL
+38 MNKKLFLDELHRLL
-52 SDLPPEERNQA
+52 SDLPPDERNQA

-93 DQIKTTTQDDIEY
+93 NQIKATTQDDIEY

-130 QNENSSTFQQT
+130 QNENNSAFKQT
-141 KDGYQ
+141 KDGFQ
-146 QGHQQAGNGFNSNGY
+146 QGH
-161 RQTGNGFNN
+161 
-170 NSYQQAG
+170 
-177 NGFSNSYQQAG
+177 
-188 NTFNNNGY
+188 
-196 RQTDNGFTNSYQQA
+196 QQA

-216 NGYRQTDNG
+216 NGYRQT
-225 FNNNNNNNNNNYQ
+225 
-238 QTGNGFNNNNNYQ
+238 GNGFNNNNYQ

-262 QQSTRKAAWSILFVF
+262 QQSARKAVWIVLFAL

-298 SVIVSIVLALFG
+298 SVIISIVLALFG

>member
-1 MRSMDIR
+1 MIYYSITNEKHGHTNK
-8 IQKCYS
+8 KCYS
-14 KHFTMFTAST
+14 KHFTTFTAST

-38 MNKNLFLDELHRLL
+38 MNKKLFLDELHRLL

-93 DQIKTTTQDDIEY
+93 NQIKATTQDDIEY

-130 QNENSSTFQQT
+130 QNENNSTFKQT
-141 KDGYQ
+141 KDGFQ
-146 QGHQQAGNGFNSNGY
+146 QGHQQAGNGFNNNGYQTGNAFNNNDNNNNNNYQQAGNGFSNNNYKQAGNAFNNNDY

-170 NSYQQAG
+170 NSYQQA
-177 NGFSNSYQQAG
+177 
-188 NTFNNNGY
+188 
-196 RQTDNGFTNSYQQA
+196 
-210 GNGFNN
+210 
-216 NGYRQTDNG
+216 
-225 FNNNNNNNNNNYQ
+225 
-238 QTGNGFNNNNNYQ
+238 
-251 QAATGYNSHYQ
+251 ATGYNSHYQ
-262 QQSTRKAAWSILFVF
+262 QQSARKAVWIVLFAL

-283 LPCLSVLFGI
+283 LPCLSMLFGI
-293 LLTIF
+293 LLAIF
-298 SVIVSIVLALFG
+298 SVIISIVLALFG

-373 TWKSAKSVT
+373 TWKSVKSVT

>member
-1 MRSMDIR
+1 
-8 IQKCYS
+8 
-14 KHFTMFTAST
+14 
-24 MIDTRKIA
+24 
-32 GKMGII
+32 MGII
-38 MNKNLFLDELHRLL
+38 MNKKLFLDELHRLL

-93 DQIKTTTQDDIEY
+93 NQIKATTQDDIEY
-106 GQGSSFHRSAAY
+106 GQGSSFHRSTAY
-118 PEFYAQKEQSDS
+118 PEFYAQKEPSDS
-130 QNENSSTFQQT
+130 QNENNSAFKQT
-141 KDGYQ
+141 KDGFQ
-146 QGHQQAGNGFNSNGY
+146 QGH
-161 RQTGNGFNN
+161 
-170 NSYQQAG
+170 
-177 NGFSNSYQQAG
+177 
-188 NTFNNNGY
+188 
-196 RQTDNGFTNSYQQA
+196 QQA

-225 FNNNNNNNNNNYQ
+225 FNNNNYQQAGNAFNNNGYRQTDNGFNNNNNNYQ
-238 QTGNGFNNNNNYQ
+238 QAGNGFSNNNYQQTGNAFNNNGYRQAGNGFSGNNYQ

-262 QQSTRKAAWSILFVF
+262 QQSARKAVWIVLFAL

-298 SVIVSIVLALFG
+298 SVIISIVLALFG

-391 RW
+391 SW

>member
-1 MRSMDIR
+1 
-8 IQKCYS
+8 
-14 KHFTMFTAST
+14 
-24 MIDTRKIA
+24 
-32 GKMGII
+32 
-38 MNKNLFLDELHRLL
+38 MNKKLFLDELHRLL

-93 DQIKTTTQDDIEY
+93 NQIKATTQDDIEY

-130 QNENSSTFQQT
+130 QNENNSAFKQT
-141 KDGYQ
+141 KDGFQ
-146 QGHQQAGNGFNSNGY
+146 QGHQQAGNGFNNNGY

-170 NSYQQAG
+170 NSYQQAA
-177 NGFSNSYQQAG
+177 N
-188 NTFNNNGY
+188 
-196 RQTDNGFTNSYQQA
+196 
-210 GNGFNN
+210 
-216 NGYRQTDNG
+216 
-225 FNNNNNNNNNNYQ
+225 
-238 QTGNGFNNNNNYQ
+238 
-251 QAATGYNSHYQ
+251 GYNSHYQ
-262 QQSTRKAAWSILFVF
+262 QQSTRKVAWIVLFAL

-293 LLTIF
+293 LLAIF

-324 GSFFMTT
+324 GSFFMTAA
-331 TSGIGAILFAMG
+331 SGTGAVLFTMG

-354 ILWVGVL
+354 IIWIGVL
-361 FCIRFLPALFQA
+361 FCIRFLPALFQT